1 MMVPG
6 GGLQVVVVVV
16 GGWTGAALQLKPTNE
31 DPLLG

>member
-6 GGLQVVVVVV
+6 GGLQVVVVVGV
-16 GGWTGAALQLKPTNE
+16 WTGAALQLKPTNE